1 MNNATPFPP
10 EERRRS
16 LARRMIKFLKEKELR
31 IAFAESCTG
40 GLCAAE
46 VVAIPDASAVLDASV
61 VTYSNEMKT
70 ALVGVLPETLAAY
83 GAVSEE
89 VAGEMAVGI
98 ARVTGADI
106 GIGVSGI
113 AGPTG
118 GTPEKP
124 VGTVAFGFSVC
135 GRLHTETRH
144 FEDLDRN
151 GVRDAAVRHVYATVG
166 ELVTML

>member
-1 MNNATPFPP
+1 MTFTP
-10 EERRRS
+10 ESRRRS
-16 LARRMIKFLKEKELR
+16 LARRMVKILKEKELR

-46 VVAIPDASAVLDASV
+46 VVSVPDASAVLDASV
-61 VTYSNEMKT
+61 VTYSNEAKT
-70 ALVGVLPETLAAY
+70 AFVGVHPETLTAY

-89 VAGEMAVGI
+89 VAGEMAEGV

-106 GIGVSGI
+106 GVGISGI

-124 VGTVAFGFSVC
+124 VGTVCFGFSV
-135 GRLHTETRH
+135 GGQLHTEIRH

-166 ELVTML
+166 ELVSML

>member
-1 MNNATPFPP
+1 MIATP
-10 EERRRS
+10 EARRRS
-16 LARRMIKFLKEKELR
+16 IARRMVALLKEKELR

-61 VTYSNEMKT
+61 VTYSNEAKT
-70 ALVGVLPETLAAY
+70 AFVGVRPETLESY

-89 VAGEMAVGI
+89 VAGEMAEGV

-106 GIGVSGI
+106 GVGISGI

-124 VGTVAFGFSVC
+124 VGTVAFGFSVG

-144 FEDLDRN
+144 FEGLDRN

-166 ELVTML
+166 ELVCME

>member
-1 MNNATPFPP
+1 MISTP

-16 LARRMIKFLKEKELR
+16 IARRMVDLLKEKELR

-61 VTYSNEMKT
+61 VTYSNEAKMSF
-70 ALVGVLPETLAAY
+70 VGVRPETLAAH

-89 VAGEMAVGI
+89 VAGEMAEGV

-106 GIGVSGI
+106 GVGISGI

-124 VGTVAFGFSVC
+124 LGTVAFGFSV
-135 GRLHTETRH
+135 GGQLHTETRH

-151 GVRDAAVRHVYATVG
+151 GVRDAAVRHVFATVG
-166 ELVTML
+166 ELVSML